1 MLSSKTLIFIAAFLF
16 VWLGGCQ
23 EGSNPIENPT
33 STIIAPAE
41 NPVDGLAKATTV
53 MTKDTINEYWQLSGE
68 CLNEYLDIYY
78 SDELT
83 AHTTIDNAG
92 GYHTIIHWRP
102 INTIAYGV
110 ESGDIWMPV
119 GAIPIIEHSGKVGE
133 VFTEAGC
140 YNWKA
145 QQKGPSLIEPWTIHY
160 TVNANGVLTVNR
172 EVYRFI
178 CK

>member
-1 MLSSKTLIFIAAFLF
+1 MLRSKILIFITTLVFI
-16 VWLGGCQ
+16 WMGGCQ
-23 EGSNPIENPT
+23 EGSNPVENPI
-33 STIIAPAE
+33 STITTPLETPFI
-41 NPVDGLAKATTV
+41 GLAKATTV

-68 CLNEYLDIYY
+68 CLNELLDIYY
-78 SDELT
+78 SDELRV
-83 AHTTIDNAG
+83 HTTIDNQG
-92 GYHTIIHWRP
+92 GFHTVMHWRP

-110 ESGDIWMPV
+110 ESGNIWIPV
-119 GAIPIIEHSGKVGE
+119 GAVPIIEHSGKVGE

-145 QQKGPSLIEPWTIHY
+145 QQEGPSLTEPWILHC
-160 TVNANGVLTVNR
+160 TVNANGVMTVNR